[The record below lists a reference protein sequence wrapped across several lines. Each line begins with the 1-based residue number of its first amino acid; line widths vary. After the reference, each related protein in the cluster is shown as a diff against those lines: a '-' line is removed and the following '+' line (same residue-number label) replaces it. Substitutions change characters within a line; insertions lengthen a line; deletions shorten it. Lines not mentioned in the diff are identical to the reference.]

1 MGRGPSRPGGAAVHL
16 RASLLRGPRLNRCR
30 QKQLG
35 EVRTAFLSFPFS
47 SSSDSL
53 LQPSH
58 PEATSHCLCFPPSP
72 TSTALHPPRAVP
84 PPLPG
89 PGGEG
94 GLGGAV
100 DLPWRGGEAW
110 LRESYRFALPPSPS
124 RTCSLLGLFWF
135 CFVLFCFKKGR

>member
-84 PPLPG
+84 PPSPALG
-89 PGGEG
+89 ERVGWGERSIYPGGG
-94 GLGGAV
+94 G
-100 DLPWRGGEAW
+100 AW